1 MVDRVV
7 RGAHEHANARRI
19 DVAHLGKIELNGLS
33 GLLERQVNGI
43 AQAIGVRDIDLAG
56 HLNGVDLRCGVGG
69 NTQIHVYA
77 PLRIESA
84 DSTGRGLAGP

>member
-19 DVAHLGKIELNGLS
+19 DVAHLGKIELNGLG
-33 GLLERQVNGI
+33 GLLERQVDGI

-56 HLNGVDLRCGVGG
+56 YLNGVELWRGVGG
-69 NTQIHVYA
+69 IPKSMYMLLYVSKV
-77 PLRIESA
+77 RIVREA
-84 DSTGRGLAGP
+84 AR

>member
-56 HLNGVDLRCGVGG
+56 YLNGVDLRRGVGG
-69 NTQIHVYA
+69 YTLLYVSKVRIVLGA
-77 PLRIESA
+77 DLR
-84 DSTGRGLAGP
+84 GPRR